1 MGAQKEKLYKMLI
14 IGFYMDDGTYKKV
27 SHFEFHLPCFGG
39 ENQKKKKTLI

>member
-27 SHFEFHLPCFGG
+27 SHFEFHLLWLCLVKLAYG
-39 ENQKKKKTLI
+39 